1 MYSLAGCKTLS
12 KSGCEAVCFPW
23 RVELSG
29 LPSESPDRECLVSY
43 LAVPGLPRRIEDAAD
58 EGTRKTFGLVRHFTQ
73 CYGAET
79 PGSAGEPQGSVG
91 EPVCFDDGSSGTVAA
106 NFVRARPVGPNAGSV
121 PLVLELLDLLHI
133 QLECLAG
140 ERIVRGAVAI
150 DSLRCGPNGDVSAS
164 SDVAANADDVPNGD
178 VAANGDGV
186 PNRDGAQNGGGAPNR
201 DIAPSRPALTRA
213 REMAANEATFP
224 RIAVAEEIVSRLRSD
239 MTLRVPDHFL
249 RAEVDLVDC
258 LLRGDGSGGYY
269 IDYLRAGLGEFDY
282 DFDRY
287 AAFLG
292 HHKRIVESGLAGTP
306 PWSTPGTC
314 DWLKRYHN
322 ARIDDDLTRPADGTA
337 RADECDRGMAGVLT
351 PLRIA

>member
-1 MYSLAGCKTLS
+1 MYSLAGCKKLS
-12 KSGCEAVCFPW
+12 KSGCEAVCRPW

-29 LPSESPDRECLVSY
+29 LQNRSPERECLVSY
-43 LAVPGLPRRIEDAAD
+43 LAVPGLPRRMEDAAD

-73 CYGAET
+73 WYGGEAQ
-79 PGSAGEPQGSVG
+79 GSAG
-91 EPVCFDDGSSGTVAA
+91 EPVCFDDACSETGAASIVRSRPIGPQTGSA
-106 NFVRARPVGPNAGSV
+106 
-121 PLVLELLDLLHI
+121 PLILELLDLLHI

-140 ERIVRGAVAI
+140 ERIVRGSVAI
-150 DSLRCGPNGDVSAS
+150 DGLR
-164 SDVAANADDVPNGD
+164 
-178 VAANGDGV
+178 VAANGDV
-186 PNRDGAQNGGGAPNR
+186 APNQGGVSSR
-201 DIAPSRPALTRA
+201 HGSRNGDDAPSGPALTRV

-224 RIAVAEEIVSRLRSD
+224 RIAVAEEIVRRLRSD
-239 MTLRVPDHFL
+239 KTLRTAGHFL

-258 LLRGDGSGGYY
+258 MLRGDGSGGHY

-322 ARIDDDLTRPADGTA
+322 ARIDDDLTRPADGMA
-337 RADECDRGMAGVLT
+337 RADDCDHGMAGVLT

>member
-1 MYSLAGCKTLS
+1 MYSRAGCKKLS
-12 KSGCEAVCFPW
+12 KSGCEAVCLRW
-23 RVELSG
+23 RIELNG
-29 LPSESPDRECLVSY
+29 LQDDSPERECLVSY
-43 LAVPGLPRRIEDAAD
+43 LAVSGLPGRIGGAAD
-58 EGTRKTFGLVRHFTQ
+58 DATRKTFGLVRQFTQ
-73 CYGAET
+73 FCGGEAQGA
-79 PGSAGEPQGSVG
+79 AGEAQGGVG
-91 EPVCFDDGSSGTVAA
+91 EPVCFDDGSSGTGAA
-106 NFVRARPVGPNAGSV
+106 NVVRARPLGPQAGSV

-150 DSLRCGPNGDVSAS
+150 GGLQ
-164 SDVAANADDVPNGD
+164 VAASGDSVPD
-178 VAANGDGV
+178 RDGA
-186 PNRDGAQNGGGAPNR
+186 PNRDGARNGGGAPNR
-201 DIAPSRPALTRA
+201 DIAPSGPALTRA
-213 REMAANEATFP
+213 REMAAKEATFP
-224 RIAVAEEIVSRLRSD
+224 RIAVAEGIVSRLRAD
-239 MTLRVPDHFL
+239 ETLRVSDHFL

-258 LLRGDGSGGYY
+258 MLSRDASGVHY

-322 ARIDDDLTRPADGTA
+322 ERIDDDLTRPDGIS
-337 RADECDRGMAGVLT
+337 RSDECDRGMAGTLT